1 MIRILLLVDCA
12 NDFDRNLLRGIVRY
26 SRENGPWLFYRLPSY
41 YKSIEN
47 GERSILEW
55 AKTWKADAIIG
66 QWNDDAMDLLKEL
79 NGQNVT
85 VDGTYP
91 VEVLTE
97 VLPLLQH
104 AQHNEFQEFDPVYP
118 QFGQI
123 AAQEG
128 FTQAAAAFQQIAKIE
143 KTHGERFG
151 LFAQWMESGKLFVN
165 ETSTKWMCLNCGH
178 IQNSLEAPKQCPVCN
193 HGQGWFIRLELAPWS
208 PVAKQT

>member
-1 MIRILLLVDCA
+1 MQIAFAESQTRLNLMRA
-12 NDFDRNLLRGIVRY
+12 FAGESQARNRY
-26 SRENGPWLFYRLPSY
+26 TFAAEAASQAQLYVIKAVFQLTASQELAHAKVFY
-41 YKSIEN
+41 
-47 GERSILEW
+47 
-55 AKTWKADAIIG
+55 
-66 QWNDDAMDLLKEL
+66 DLLKEL
-79 NGQNVT
+79 NGQSVT

-128 FTQAAAAFQQIAKIE
+128 FTQAAVAFQQIAKIE

-151 LFAQWMESGKLFVN
+151 MFAQWMESGKLFVN
-165 ETSTKWMCLNCGH
+165 ETPTKWMCLNCGH
-178 IQNSLEAPKQCPVCN
+178 IVDSTEAPHICPVCS
-193 HGQGWFIRLELAPWS
+193 HPQGYFVRQAYAPYTTG
-208 PVAKQT
+208 VAQA